1 LGVLGL
7 QLGSLCNRVPAEASI
22 ANDAARG
29 VVAFWKSRQSQNG
42 GIKLLAPL
50 RVAQRRLEEASTM
63 LDNAAVST
71 QIDAAVGVDEA
82 AVAEVLQRV
91 RASSLNCYAFDAFDY
106 DTIET
111 KASLITQ
118 KFEISD
124 PCTFRIVLKTVT
136 TLEPAAVK
144 LEAASKMDDL
154 VLSYQRLDSAL
165 EMARE
170 GDAAA
175 LPKAQQEI
183 KTTMH
188 VAADIESLVIKVLG
202 V

>member
-1 LGVLGL
+1 LA
-7 QLGSLCNRVPAEASI
+7 PFA

-29 VVAFWKSRQSQNG
+29 LVVFWKSRQSQNG

-63 LDNAAVST
+63 LDSAAST
-71 QIDAAVGVDEA
+71 KIDAAVGVDEE

-111 KASLITQ
+111 KASLFTQ
-118 KFEISD
+118 KFELSD
-124 PCTFRIVLKTVT
+124 PCTFRIVLKNVT
-136 TLEPAAVK
+136 NLEPAAIK
-144 LEAASKMDDL
+144 QEAANKMDDL

-170 GDAAA
+170 GDAGA

-183 KTTMH
+183 RTTMQ